1 MCLNLG
7 IGPAASSVPKVQD
20 LNLVQSSRLEPCP
33 TSPEACPRIREFT
46 KLSSSRGD
54 VAVNAGVY
62 LPANPGMIVVR
73 EMDTDGLF
81 DVDQWEVADSLLRS
95 PRRP

>member
-1 MCLNLG
+1 MNLG
-7 IGPAASSVPKVQD
+7 IGPAASSVPKVQV
-20 LNLVQSSRLEPCP
+20 LNLMRSSRLEPCL
-33 TSPEACPRIREFT
+33 TSPEACPRSRKFI
-46 KLSSSRGD
+46 KLSSSRCN